1 MERAPS
7 YDLVCIVADL
17 LDMFNV
23 ESTKGQAREVSIP
36 IRELADIVPVGLGR
50 ATVPRSFV
58 TGGSRSSH
66 SVS

>member
-36 IRELADIVPVGLGR
+36 IRELADIVPVAICSGNHDNAGELVSHDR
-50 ATVPRSFV
+50 RP
-58 TGGSRSSH
+58 SR
-66 SVS
+66 